1 MSSTYSVI
9 NDLYGVE
16 PARHES
22 EQASGLGLFVVVLL
36 VGMFLYMSLQPVMR
50 LRSEPPPAFLKGGA
64 KVSATQAGNTA
75 SMAQS
80 YWNTAAG
87 YASGNYSYGQPL
99 PARPP
104 KDFTIAMGGDYA
116 TSALYWQRLRELWN
130 RQTIWVTCYQW
141 NTDWVPELLDS
152 SRDFARNY
160 LDITF

>member
-50 LRSEPPPAFLKGGA
+50 LRSEPPPAFLKGGTRA
-64 KVSATQAGNTA
+64 SATQAGNTT

-104 KDFTIAMGGDYA
+104 KDFTIAMGGNYA
-116 TSALYWQRLRELWN
+116 TSALYWQRLRGLWN
-130 RQTIWVTCYQW
+130 QPDIWVRSYQLD
-141 NTDWVPELLDS
+141 TAWVEPAVLSLGKVVS
-152 SRDFARNY
+152 GY
-160 LDITF
+160 LKS